1 MQLLAKLSA
10 TALFLQEVINR
21 PRQIGAIVPS
31 SNKLATAMARWLP
44 ADRNAFVLE
53 LGPGTGAVTKALLKR
68 GLPEDRLVA
77 IEKSPKLADHLRQ
90 QFPRAHVITGDA
102 LDLDELLARH
112 VGRAARV
119 SMVVSSLPLLM
130 FDPESAQQLARK
142 IGDVLRPNGKLVQ
155 YSYHLGLKRTGALA
169 RFRCL
174 SSKIIWLNVPPARV
188 SVYQAWQPASADGVG
203 FGRTVA
209 AHTFARS
216 RSFNSPS

>member
-31 SNKLATAMARWLP
+31 SNNLATAMARWLP

-68 GLPEDRLVA
+68 GLPEERLVA

-102 LDLDELLARH
+102 LDLDELLARR
-112 VGRAARV
+112 VGKATRV

-130 FDPESAQQLARK
+130 FDPESAEHLARK
-142 IGDVLRPNGKLVQ
+142 IGHVLRPNGKLVQ

-188 SVYQAWQPASADGVG
+188 SVYQESKPASADGVG